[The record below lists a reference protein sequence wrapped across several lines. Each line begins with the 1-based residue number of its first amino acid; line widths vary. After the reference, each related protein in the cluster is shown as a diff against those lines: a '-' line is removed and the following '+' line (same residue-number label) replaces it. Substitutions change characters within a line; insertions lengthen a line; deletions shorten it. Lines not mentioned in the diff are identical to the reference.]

1 MNISESEIMLLRYF
15 LIMYNQNEKKKK
27 DILKII
33 IKNFQSM
40 HEVELFKP
48 IKVKQ
53 SLFRSLDIFHDDY
66 LLVYKSLIPMTI
78 NNDIDV
84 EIFSLDVFKKSINE
98 IIKRINIDIQSF
110 IKYSLDKIKDE
121 ISYERDKNYNLGTY
135 ESYDCVT
142 ESVHMFRFIINTKHY
157 IKCVLKEYSIDYKY
171 QKYIDDS
178 ISLFY
183 FLELNNLII
192 ERPNIFNNIISYVV
206 DVTSFNKGCFYRYKS
221 LNISNP
227 LVDRLN
233 IINNY
238 DFIKDPT
245 SIS

>member
-1 MNISESEIMLLRYF
+1 MILINFTFLIFCSSILRDDLLTRNKDSMNISESGIMLLRYF

-66 LLVYKSLIPMTI
+66 LLIYKSLIPMSI

-135 ESYDCVT
+135 ESYDCV
-142 ESVHMFRFIINTKHY
+142 
-157 IKCVLKEYSIDYKY
+157 
-171 QKYIDDS
+171 
-178 ISLFY
+178 
-183 FLELNNLII
+183 
-192 ERPNIFNNIISYVV
+192 
-206 DVTSFNKGCFYRYKS
+206 
-221 LNISNP
+221 
-227 LVDRLN
+227 
-233 IINNY
+233 
-238 DFIKDPT
+238 
-245 SIS
+245 